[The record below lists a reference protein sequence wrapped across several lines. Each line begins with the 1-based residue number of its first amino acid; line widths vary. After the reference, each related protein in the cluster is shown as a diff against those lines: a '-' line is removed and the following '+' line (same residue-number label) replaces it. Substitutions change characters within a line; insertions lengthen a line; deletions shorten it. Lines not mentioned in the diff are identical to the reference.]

1 MLYDLAKN
9 SHEFDQE
16 ADKLEQAAD
25 DPRNYYVI
33 EKEPIICKYISVPK
47 GISLFYNSKLKWGA
61 SFRWLFGLNF
71 AWGSIKSA
79 TIVNTR
85 PSSLLFLDKSSLNCA
100 AFAGG
105 IIEAVLCSGG
115 FPAKVTTHWHK
126 GTTFMIQFNE
136 SVIER
141 EKQ

>member
-1 MLYDLAKN
+1 MRLPDGHLVRIPRGAVQTRRPSGIRTPLYDDFTQN
-9 SHEFDQE
+9 PYEFDQE

-47 GISLFYNSKLKWGA
+47 GIACFYNSKII
-61 SFRWLFGLNF
+61 F
-71 AWGSIKSA
+71 I
-79 TIVNTR
+79 
-85 PSSLLFLDKSSLNCA
+85 LDKSSLNCA

>member
-1 MLYDLAKN
+1 MLYNLTKN

-47 GISLFYNSKLKWGA
+47 GTSFFCYSKLFFI
-61 SFRWLFGLNF
+61 S
-71 AWGSIKSA
+71 
-79 TIVNTR
+79 
-85 PSSLLFLDKSSLNCA
+85 DKSSLNCA